1 MMTEKRSGRSS
12 GLWATAAMEER
23 AHKRQMALWLALVL
37 GVAGGVAGAVYLLR
51 HNDAA
56 HRMDRLLRRC
66 EGRIH
71 NIESSLAELESS
83 LALPQ
88 S

>member
-1 MMTEKRSGRSS
+1 
-12 GLWATAAMEER
+12 
-23 AHKRQMALWLALVL
+23 MALWLALVL
-37 GVAGGVAGAVYLLR
+37 GVAGGVAGVIYLLR
-51 HNDAA
+51 HNDAS

-83 LALPQ
+83 LGSPR

>member
-1 MMTEKRSGRSS
+1 
-12 GLWATAAMEER
+12 MEES
-23 AHKRQMALWLALVL
+23 AHKRQTVLWLALVL
-37 GVAGGVAGAVYLLR
+37 GVAGGVAGLIYLLR
-51 HNDAA
+51 HTDAA

-71 NIESSLAELESS
+71 NIESTLAELESTLGS
-83 LALPQ
+83 AD

>member
-1 MMTEKRSGRSS
+1 
-12 GLWATAAMEER
+12 MEES
-23 AHKRQMALWLALVL
+23 AHKRQVALWLAVVL
-37 GVAGGVAGAVYLLR
+37 GVAGAVAGTVYLLR

-71 NIESSLAELESS
+71 NIEGSLAELESTLGS
-83 LALPQ
+83 AE